1 MANLAIFGLY
11 YLCLSFVFFLNALN
25 KHSVSAS
32 LKTNATNRKLNFMQM
47 QTIPIH
53 RIFFLF
59 KHYLTTSLSFS
70 FCVINLVKGSKADI
84 RRMYFF
90 CSRFCACNMFCHNRH
105 LFPKLMCFI
114 CKFQSVSHNSLGFYF
129 EKKKL

>member
-1 MANLAIFGLY
+1 MQHYRTEDELMQCDDCIINTNGQFSYFRTLLS
-11 YLCLSFVFFLNALN
+11 LSFIRIFLNALN

-53 RIFFLF
+53 RFFLF

-84 RRMYFF
+84 RRTYFF
-90 CSRFCACNMFCHNRH
+90 A
-105 LFPKLMCFI
+105 
-114 CKFQSVSHNSLGFYF
+114 LGFVHVICF
-129 EKKKL
+129 VTIVICFLN